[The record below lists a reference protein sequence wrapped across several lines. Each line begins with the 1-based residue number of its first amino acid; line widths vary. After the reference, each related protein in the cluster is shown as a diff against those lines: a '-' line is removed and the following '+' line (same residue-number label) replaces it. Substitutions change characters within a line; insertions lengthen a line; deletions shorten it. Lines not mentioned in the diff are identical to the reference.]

1 MAEQRGAP
9 RKGLLTLDQQNS
21 SSDIFISISG
31 LIGAGKTTLATKL
44 AEKMGLPCFYEPVID
59 NMYLADFY
67 RDPKRYSFP
76 LQVYLLNRRFQQ
88 HQQIIW
94 QGRGGVQDRTIYE
107 DSVFAKVLMESDMM
121 EEREY
126 STYRSLFSNMSNFMK
141 KPNLIVHLDVSPQ
154 ESKRRIDVRSRE
166 CESTISLEYLTH
178 LHGAYEE
185 FIQDIARIIPVI
197 RVNYEH
203 FRTAEEMAD
212 MIMREYAVM
221 SSVRYVDFN
230 TPENPPCK
238 RETENEC
245 QEQAFVQPV

>member
-1 MAEQRGAP
+1 MLWVEGYLHEYLS
-9 RKGLLTLDQQNS
+9 LLS
-21 SSDIFISISG
+21 SIF
-31 LIGAGKTTLATKL
+31 
-44 AEKMGLPCFYEPVID
+44 C
-59 NMYLADFY
+59 
-67 RDPKRYSFP
+67 R
-76 LQVYLLNRRFQQ
+76 
-88 HQQIIW
+88 
-94 QGRGGVQDRTIYE
+94 
-107 DSVFAKVLMESDMM
+107 
-121 EEREY
+121 
-126 STYRSLFSNMSNFMK
+126 K

-212 MIMREYAVM
+212 MIMRCAILLHGLIDLWVWSRIYQHVFFPVPYREYAVM

-245 QEQAFVQPV
+245 QEQTFVQPV